1 MEKPMSST
9 SSDENQIRQMMAD
22 RAAAMRAGDAD
33 AVVAQYAPEI
43 VSFDLAPP
51 LQHVGAEVR
60 DAAGLRAWFAGFQGP
75 VDYEIT
81 QLAVTAGADVAYCH
95 SLNRLTATPQGM
107 PQPFTLWFRGTVCL
121 RKRGG
126 DWRITHQ
133 HNSTPFYMDGT
144 FRAALDLQP

>member
-1 MEKPMSST
+1 MST
-9 SSDENQIRQMMAD
+9 PSSDENQIRQMMAD
-22 RAAAMRAGDAD
+22 RATAMRAGDAES
-33 AVVAQYAPEI
+33 VVAQYAAEI

-51 LQHVGAEVR
+51 LQHLGPEVR
-60 DAAGLRAWFAGFQGP
+60 DAAGLQAWFAGFQGP
-75 VDYEIT
+75 IDYEIT

-107 PQPFTLWFRGTVCL
+107 PQPFTLWFRSTICL
-121 RKRGG
+121 VKLRGS
-126 DWRITHQ
+126 WHITHQ